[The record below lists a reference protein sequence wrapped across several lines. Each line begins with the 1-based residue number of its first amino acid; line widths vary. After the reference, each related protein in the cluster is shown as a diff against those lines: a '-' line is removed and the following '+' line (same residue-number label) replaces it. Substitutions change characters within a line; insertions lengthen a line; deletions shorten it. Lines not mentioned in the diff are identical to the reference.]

1 MTNLTRRLLPLAAIL
16 IIAALACNISIS
28 TDGLPGLG
36 QVLPSDTAAAT
47 ATDTL
52 PADTPTPTLE
62 PSATLTPTIT
72 PTATPEP
79 PRAQLTE
86 NTNCRTG
93 PLSVYDLIS
102 TFLTGRTLDI
112 VGRNA
117 EGTYWYVTDPLEP
130 GTECWLWGRYAQVSG
145 AVDTVPVFT
154 PPPTPTPSFVWG
166 GSWTVNVNNSA
177 GTMSLSQSGSSISG
191 SLTVGGQNYDIAA
204 STGDGG
210 RQANGEVLQNGNKLV
225 DFQWYMLDNTDQFRG
240 SYLQGQSTLPWCGYR
255 DGAGYPSPCLWP

>member
-1 MTNLTRRLLPLAAIL
+1 MLKRSRALLALPLIL
-16 IIAALACNISIS
+16 VLTTLACNL
-28 TDGLPGLG
+28 TLPPIGVTIGG
-36 QVLPSDTAAAT
+36 QAAPSNTPAVVAT
-47 ATDTL
+47 EIL
-52 PADTPTPTLE
+52 PADTATPTPE
-62 PSATLTPTIT
+62 PSVTPTPTIT

-102 TFLTGRTLDI
+102 TYITGKTLDI
-112 VGRNA
+112 LGRTA
-117 EGTYWYVTDPLEP
+117 DQTYWYVSDPLEP

-166 GSWTVNVNNSA
+166 GSWNVSVRNAN

-191 SLTVGGQNYDIAA
+191 TLTLEGLSYQIAA
-204 STGDGG
+204 STSDGG
-210 RQANGEVLQNGNKLV
+210 RQANGDVLQNGNAVV
-225 DFQWYMLDNTDQFRG
+225 DFTWFMLDNTDQFQG
-240 SYLQGQSTLPWCGYR
+240 SYEQGQNTYPWCGYR
-255 DGAGYPSPCLWP
+255 DGAGYPSPCMWP